1 MLEQYD
7 NASSINLN
15 DTKDVTLF
23 LIIIKILIIS
33 ILLITKSYNV
43 KK

>member
-15 DTKDVTLF
+15 DTNDVTLF
-23 LIIIKILIIS
+23 LIIIKILIIC